1 MEWRAIMIPAFLS
14 NFLLGLLKLF
24 GIAGWWKE
32 RGERK
37 RLEDVL
43 ERRREADEAKADER
57 ADTDGLSDDDVAD
70 RVRDRKDD
78 WRRL

>member
-1 MEWRAIMIPAFLS
+1 MKL
-14 NFLLGLLKLF
+14 LLGPLVSGFVSILKLF

-43 ERRREADEAKADER
+43 ERRRKADEAKVDER
-57 ADTDGLSDDDVAD
+57 ADTDGLSDGDVVD
-70 RVRDRKDD
+70 RVRDRKDE
-78 WRRL
+78 WRRM